1 MANVL
6 QGGGQAVRG
15 ALGSINRLGRIGV
28 DPYLLTILGT
38 VALATL
44 LPARGPAATGLS
56 HVTVVAIGLLFFL
69 YGARLS
75 PKAAWDGMKQ
85 WRLHAVILAATF
97 VLFPLLGLAAEAASR
112 PVLGPE
118 LAKGVLFLTL
128 LPSTVQ
134 SSIAFTSLARGNVAA
149 AVCAAS
155 FSSLAGIVVTP
166 ALASV
171 VLGGA
176 VRVNGG
182 AVLAL
187 TAQLLL
193 PFAAGQIA
201 RRWIAGWIGAH
212 KPLLTL
218 VDRGSILLV
227 VYSAFSEGM
236 VAGVWHSVSAARLGA
251 LVVCCAA
258 LLAAVLTL
266 TGLASARL
274 RFARAERVALVFC
287 GSKKSL
293 ASGLPMAAVLFP
305 GHELSL
311 MVLPL
316 MVFHQV
322 QLMACTVLARRWGQR
337 DAGSGAQAGGPAS
350 DPAGTRLAAVR
361 A

>member
-6 QGGGQAVRG
+6 QRGASTTRG
-15 ALGSINRLGRIGV
+15 ALAKVGI
-28 DPYLLTILGT
+28 DPYLMAILGT
-38 VALATL
+38 VGLASL
-44 LPARGPAATGLS
+44 LPARGGAATGLS
-56 HVTVVAIGLLFFL
+56 HATVFVIGLLFFL

-75 PKAAWDGMKQ
+75 PKAAWDGVKQ
-85 WRLHAVILAATF
+85 WRLHAVILAASF
-97 VLFPLLGLAAEAASR
+97 VLFPLLGLAAEAASK

-176 VRVNGG
+176 VRVDGS
-182 AVLAL
+182 AVASL

-193 PFAAGQIA
+193 PFIAGQVA
-201 RRWIAGWIGAH
+201 RRWIADWIGAH
-212 KPLLTL
+212 KPFLTL
-218 VDRGSILLV
+218 VDRGSVLLV
-227 VYSAFSEGM
+227 VYSAFSEGV
-236 VAGVWHSVSAARLGA
+236 VAGVWHSVSVSRLGA
-251 LVVCCAA
+251 LALCCAA
-258 LLAAVLTL
+258 LLAAVLAATS
-266 TGLASARL
+266 LASARL
-274 RFARAERVALVFC
+274 GFARPERVTLVFC

-316 MVFHQV
+316 MLFHQI
-322 QLMACTVLARRWGQR
+322 QLMVCTVLARRWGR
-337 DAGSGAQAGGPAS
+337 EAAGGEAITEVSSSPG
-350 DPAGTRLAAVR
+350 PRYAA
-361 A
+361 AEA

>member
-6 QGGGQAVRG
+6 QGGARTVRG
-15 ALGSINRLGRIGV
+15 ALVKVGV
-28 DPYLLTILGT
+28 DPYLLAILGT
-38 VALATL
+38 VGVATM
-44 LPARGPAATGLS
+44 LPARGGAAAGLGR
-56 HVTVVAIGLLFFL
+56 VTVVVIGLLFFL

-75 PKAAWDGMKQ
+75 PKAAWDGVKQ
-85 WRLHAVILAATF
+85 WRLHAVILASTF

-112 PVLGPE
+112 PALGPD

-166 ALASV
+166 ALASI

-176 VRVNGG
+176 VRVDGG
-182 AVLAL
+182 AVVSLV
-187 TAQLLL
+187 AQLLL
-193 PFAAGQIA
+193 PFVAGQLA

-227 VYSAFSEGM
+227 VYSAFSKGM
-236 VAGVWHSVSAARLGA
+236 AAGVWHSVSAARLGA
-251 LVVCCAA
+251 LVLSCTAVLAA
-258 LLAAVLTL
+258 LLML
-266 TGLASARL
+266 TGLAGRQL
-274 RFARAERVALVFC
+274 GFARPERVALVFC

-293 ASGLPMAAVLFP
+293 SSGLPMAAVLFP
-305 GHELSL
+305 GHALSL

-316 MVFHQV
+316 MLFHQI
-322 QLMACTVLARRWGQR
+322 QLMVCTVLARRWR
-337 DAGSGAQAGGPAS
+337 RE
-350 DPAGTRLAAVR
+350 PAGPKAAEATVLAAP

>member
-1 MANVL
+1 VANVL
-6 QGGGQAVRG
+6 QGGGQTARG
-15 ALGSINRLGRIGV
+15 ALARVGV
-28 DPYLLTILGT
+28 DPYLLAILGT
-38 VALATL
+38 VALAAI
-44 LPARGPAATGLS
+44 LPARGGAATGLS

-75 PKAAWDGMKQ
+75 PKAAWDGVKQ
-85 WRLHAVILAATF
+85 WRLHAVILASTF

-112 PVLGPE
+112 PLLGPD

-166 ALASV
+166 VLASL
-171 VLGGA
+171 VLGGT
-176 VRVNGG
+176 VRVDGS
-182 AVLAL
+182 AVASLL
-187 TAQLLL
+187 AQLLL
-193 PFAAGQIA
+193 PFVAGQIA
-201 RRWIAGWIGAH
+201 RRWIADWIGAH

-236 VAGVWHSVSAARLGA
+236 VAGIWHTVSLARFGA

-258 LLAAVLTL
+258 LLGAVLVL
-266 TGLASARL
+266 TSAASRRL
-274 RFARAERVALVFC
+274 GFARPERVTLVFC

-305 GHELSL
+305 GHTLSL

-316 MVFHQV
+316 MLFHQI
-322 QLMACTVLARRWGQR
+322 QLMVCTVLARRWGR
-337 DAGSGAQAGGPAS
+337 ESTEPE
-350 DPAGTRLAAVR
+350 AGTAGHMRILSARTACES
-361 A
+361 

>member
-6 QGGGQAVRG
+6 QGGGRTVRG
-15 ALGSINRLGRIGV
+15 ALAKVGV
-28 DPYLLTILGT
+28 DPYLLAILGT
-38 VALATL
+38 VGVATVV
-44 LPARGPAATGLS
+44 PARGGTAAGLS
-56 HVTVVAIGLLFFL
+56 HATVFVIGLLFFL

-75 PKAAWDGMKQ
+75 PRAAWNGVKQ
-85 WRLHAVILAATF
+85 WRLHAVILAASF
-97 VLFPLLGLAAEAASR
+97 VVFPLLGLAAQTASR
-112 PVLGPE
+112 PLLGPD

-166 ALASV
+166 ALASA
-171 VLGGA
+171 VLGSA
-176 VRVNGG
+176 VRVDGS
-182 AVLAL
+182 AVTSL

-193 PFAAGQIA
+193 PFIAGQVA
-201 RRWIAGWIGAH
+201 RRWIADWIGAH

-236 VAGVWHSVSAARLGA
+236 IAGVWHSVSPARLGA
-251 LVVCCAA
+251 LAVCCAA
-258 LLAAVLTL
+258 LLGAVLVL
-266 TGLASARL
+266 TGLASKQL
-274 RFARAERVALVFC
+274 GFARPERITLVFC

-316 MVFHQV
+316 MLFHQI
-322 QLMACTVLARRWGQR
+322 QLMVCTVLARRWGQ
-337 DAGSGAQAGGPAS
+337 DAVEPLPSTPVPVLIA
-350 DPAGTRLAAVR
+350 
-361 A
+361 

>member
-6 QGGGQAVRG
+6 QAGGQALRN
-15 ALGSINRLGRIGV
+15 ALSGIGV
-28 DPYLLTILGT
+28 DPYLIAILAT
-38 VALATL
+38 VAAAAV
-44 LPARGPAATGLS
+44 LPARGAAATGLS
-56 HVTVVAIGLLFFL
+56 HATVVAIALLFFL

-75 PKAAWDGMKQ
+75 PKSAWDGLKQ
-85 WRLHAVILAATF
+85 WRLHAVILASTF
-97 VLFPLLGLAAEAASR
+97 VLFPLLGLAAEAASH
-112 PVLGPE
+112 PMLGPD

-166 ALASV
+166 ALASL

-176 VRVNGG
+176 VKVDGS
-182 AVLAL
+182 AVASLL
-187 TAQLLL
+187 AQLLL
-193 PFAAGQIA
+193 PFVAGQVA
-201 RRWIAGWIGAH
+201 RRWIAGWIAAH

-236 VAGVWHSVSAARLGA
+236 VAGVWHSVSVTRLGA
-251 LVVCCAA
+251 LLLCCTV
-258 LLAAVLTL
+258 LLGAVLML
-266 TGLASARL
+266 TSAASRRL
-274 RFARAERVALVFC
+274 DFARPERITLVFC

-305 GHELSL
+305 GHALSL

-316 MVFHQV
+316 MLFHQI
-322 QLMACTVLARRWGQR
+322 QLMVCTVLARRWGR
-337 DAGSGAQAGGPAS
+337 V
-350 DPAGTRLAAVR
+350 RLLIA
-361 A
+361 

>member
-1 MANVL
+1 
-6 QGGGQAVRG
+6 
-15 ALGSINRLGRIGV
+15 
-28 DPYLLTILGT
+28 
-38 VALATL
+38 
-44 LPARGPAATGLS
+44 
-56 HVTVVAIGLLFFL
+56 
-69 YGARLS
+69 
-75 PKAAWDGMKQ
+75 
-85 WRLHAVILAATF
+85 
-97 VLFPLLGLAAEAASR
+97 
-112 PVLGPE
+112 
-118 LAKGVLFLTL
+118 VLFLTL

-176 VRVNGG
+176 VRVDGS
-182 AVLAL
+182 AVTSL

-193 PFAAGQIA
+193 PFVAGQLA
-201 RRWIAGWIGAH
+201 RRWIADWIGAH

-236 VAGVWHSVSAARLGA
+236 VAGVWHSVSVTRLAA

-258 LLAAVLTL
+258 LLAAVLAL

-274 RFARAERVALVFC
+274 GFARPERVTLVFC

-316 MVFHQV
+316 MLFHQI
-322 QLMACTVLARRWGQR
+322 QLMACTVLARRWGREAEPSQ
-337 DAGSGAQAGGPAS
+337 PAAILTVR
-350 DPAGTRLAAVR
+350 PAIPAA
-361 A
+361 

>member
-6 QGGGQAVRG
+6 QRAGGTTRG
-15 ALGSINRLGRIGV
+15 ALTKVGV
-28 DPYLLTILGT
+28 DPYLMAILGT
-38 VALATL
+38 VGLATL
-44 LPARGPAATGLS
+44 LPARGGAATGLS
-56 HVTVVAIGLLFFL
+56 HATVFVIGLLFFL

-75 PKAAWDGMKQ
+75 PKAAWDGVKQ
-85 WRLHAVILAATF
+85 WRLHAVILAASF
-97 VLFPLLGLAAEAASR
+97 VLFPLLGLAAEAASK

-176 VRVNGG
+176 VRVDGS
-182 AVLAL
+182 AVTSL

-193 PFAAGQIA
+193 PFIAGQVA
-201 RRWIAGWIGAH
+201 RRWIADWIGAH
-212 KPLLTL
+212 KPFLTL
-218 VDRGSILLV
+218 VDRGSVLLV
-227 VYSAFSEGM
+227 VYSAFSEGV
-236 VAGVWHSVSAARLGA
+236 VAGVWHSVSMARLGA
-251 LVVCCAA
+251 LALCCAV
-258 LLAAVLTL
+258 LLAAVLAATS
-266 TGLASARL
+266 LASARL
-274 RFARAERVALVFC
+274 GFARPERVTLVFC

-316 MVFHQV
+316 MLFHQI
-322 QLMACTVLARRWGQR
+322 QLMVCTVLARRWGR
-337 DAGSGAQAGGPAS
+337 EAAGAEAITEVSSSPGP
-350 DPAGTRLAAVR
+350 RYAA
-361 A
+361 AEA

>member
-1 MANVL
+1 V
-6 QGGGQAVRG
+6 GG
-15 ALGSINRLGRIGV
+15 ALGKVGV

-38 VALATL
+38 VALAAV
-44 LPARGPAATGLS
+44 LPARGVAAVGFS
-56 HVTVVAIGLLFFL
+56 HSTVVVIGLLFFL

-75 PKAAWDGMKQ
+75 PKSAWGGVKQ
-85 WRLHAVILAATF
+85 WRLHAVILAASF

-176 VRVNGG
+176 VRVDGG
-182 AVLAL
+182 AVTSL

-193 PFAAGQIA
+193 PFIAGQVA

-251 LVVCCAA
+251 LLLCCAA
-258 LLAAVLTL
+258 LLAAVLTV
-266 TGLASARL
+266 TGLAARESG
-274 RFARAERVALVFC
+274 FARPERVTLVFC

-311 MVLPL
+311 MVVPL

-322 QLMACTVLARRWGQR
+322 QLMVCTVLARRWGQE
-337 DAGSGAQAGGPAS
+337 ALSSGARILSLRPACQS
-350 DPAGTRLAAVR
+350 
-361 A
+361 

>member
-6 QGGGQAVRG
+6 QRRGRTARG
-15 ALGSINRLGRIGV
+15 ALAKVGI
-28 DPYLLTILGT
+28 DPQLMAILAT
-38 VALATL
+38 VGLATL
-44 LPARGPAATGLS
+44 LPARGGTATGLS
-56 HVTVVAIGLLFFL
+56 HATVAVIGLLFFL

-75 PKAAWDGMKQ
+75 PKAAWDGVKQ
-85 WRLHAVILAATF
+85 WRLHLVILASSF
-97 VLFPLLGLAAEAASR
+97 VLFPLLGLAAEAAAQ
-112 PVLGPE
+112 PVLGPD

-166 ALASV
+166 ALASAL
-171 VLGGA
+171 LGGT
-176 VRVNGG
+176 VRVDDS
-182 AVLAL
+182 AVTSL

-193 PFAAGQIA
+193 PFLAGQLA
-201 RRWIAGWIGAH
+201 RRWIADWIAAH
-212 KPLLTL
+212 KPLLTV

-236 VAGVWHSVSAARLGA
+236 VAGVWHAVSLPRLGT

-258 LLAAVLTL
+258 VLATVLTL
-266 TGLASARL
+266 TGLASRQL
-274 RFARAERVALVFC
+274 GFARPERVTLVFC

-293 ASGLPMAAVLFP
+293 AAGLPMAAVLFP

-316 MVFHQV
+316 MLFHQI
-322 QLMACTVLARRWGQR
+322 QLMACTVLARRWGQE
-337 DAGSGAQAGGPAS
+337 AAEA
-350 DPAGTRLAAVR
+350 PAGATAPRYATAG